1 LVAVR
6 REAIGALSSRP
17 VLFNPNEEVITV
29 RTKSI
34 FAGLAAMAFAGGSA
48 LAALPPQPV
57 TVCTIGGTITSAVTM
72 VYDGATAPNPS
83 ILASAT
89 NLYGPALSDCGA
101 GQRTFRGNVDTNN
114 DGVRDTCATLFVGQQ
129 EGSCEGVTQL
139 DRATGNFPVC
149 PDTAGATIA
158 VQASSLGLTANINA
172 SDVSA
177 SLCGP
182 VIGGFTRPTLF
193 SGPTSTEN
201 RLFAIPFAL
210 IVNKNIR
217 QLLPASKVINPGVAC
232 PAGPSDCPLVDLTL
246 SKDKIKGIFG
256 NNDECDWRYMD
267 QSITTAGLGT
277 PIIGAVMRNRLSGT
291 RNNFNVTM
299 LETIGAG
306 QGNLFEAG
314 TGDVINRVKA
324 NRWCGTDP
332 AECGETGPVIGG
344 QTSPCQG
351 IPAPTN
357 PISIG
362 YVGTDRFVNVD
373 PGTPAN
379 PFDDYPARKVDTD
392 NYDVLKYQGRQFN
405 KSSVECGEYEYWSF
419 ERFYFDSAIFTP
431 GARRNTVLQFVS
443 QLQIDAA
450 SDPVVVALNQMQVS
464 RANDGSPTFPAG
476 PFNAAICSAP

>member
-1 LVAVR
+1 M
-6 REAIGALSSRP
+6 
-17 VLFNPNEEVITV
+17 
-29 RTKSI
+29 RTQSI
-34 FAGLAAMAFAGGSA
+34 LAGLAALAFAGGSA

-57 TVCTIGGTITSAVTM
+57 TTCTIGGTITSAVTL
-72 VYDGATAPNPS
+72 VYEGATAPNPS
-83 ILASAT
+83 MNASAA
-89 NLYGPALSDCGA
+89 NLYGPAMSDCGS
-101 GQRTFRGNVDTNN
+101 GERTYRGNVDTNN
-114 DGVRDTCATLFVGQQ
+114 DGIRDTCVTLFIGQQ
-129 EGSCEGVTQL
+129 AGSCEGVTAL
-139 DRATGNFPVC
+139 DHASGAFPVC
-149 PDTAGATIA
+149 PDTPGASVA
-158 VQASSLGLTANINA
+158 VQASSLGLVVNVAA

-182 VIGGFTRPTLF
+182 TIGGFVRPTLF

-201 RLFAIPFAL
+201 RLFAIPFGF

-217 QLLPASKVINPGVAC
+217 QLLPASKVVNPPVAC
-232 PAGPSDCPLVDLTL
+232 PAGPSDCPLVDLSL

-267 QSITTAGLGT
+267 PSIGTAGLGT

-314 TGDVINRVKA
+314 TGDVKNRVKA

-332 AECGETGPVIGG
+332 AECGESGPVIGG
-344 QTSPCQG
+344 QTSPCQA
-351 IPAPTN
+351 IPAPNN

-362 YVGTDRFVNVD
+362 YVGTDNFAIVD

-379 PFDDYPARKVDTD
+379 PFDDYGVRKVDTD
-392 NYDVLKYQGRQFN
+392 NYDVAKYQGRQFN
-405 KSSVECGEYEYWSF
+405 KSSVQCGEYEYWSF
-419 ERFYFDSAIFTP
+419 ERFYYDSAVFTP
-431 GARRNTVLQFVS
+431 GVKRNTVLQFVG
-443 QLQIDAA
+443 QMQTDAVA
-450 SDPVVVALNQMQVS
+450 DPTVVSLGQMQVS
-464 RANDGSPTFPAG
+464 RANDGSPTFPTG